1 MKLNQNLSIKLL
13 GICFVAFL
21 GWVLFLAVLMYR
33 ESTEKKVS
41 PLITKTIHGVTNP
54 FRIRE
59 KVGYYGSYELE
70 EGGLKRSPM
79 RPECSAGVYALMED
93 IPQVDLKAYLRQFDY
108 FDLEKNPL
116 PGPNQK
122 YLVKGQ
128 MLETT
133 WLSRN
138 ELKPS
143 LVNPFDEKLKEQ
155 EKAGTVDISKQAH
168 YSDFLEC
175 DDFLRDATKPAH
187 KKRVFRRADHEFTHP
202 QYDLNTLEAVV
213 NDPDVLIKI
222 KTTCHYTEVNYYSN
236 KYKIFIRMM
245 ASIKITYG
253 SVTNYVYNP
262 DCS

>member
-1 MKLNQNLSIKLL
+1 MKLNHNFSIKLL
-13 GICFVAFL
+13 CICFVAFL

-116 PGPNQK
+116 PGSNQK
-122 YLVKGQ
+122 YLVEGRILQ
-128 MLETT
+128 TT

-155 EKAGTVDISKQAH
+155 EKAGTVDINKQAH

-175 DDFLRDATKPAH
+175 EDFLRDATKPAH
-187 KKRVFRRADHEFTHP
+187 KKRVFRRADYEFTNP
-202 QYDLNTLEAVV
+202 QYDLVTIEAVV
-213 NDPDVLIKI
+213 NDPDVLIRI
-222 KTTCHYTEVNYYSN
+222 RTNCHYTRADYYSRR
-236 KYKIFIRMM
+236 YKTLIRMQ
-245 ASIKITYG
+245 ASIRITYR
-253 SVTNYVYNP
+253 SVANYVYNP

>member
-33 ESTEKKVS
+33 ESTEKTVD

-59 KVGYYGSYELE
+59 KVGYYASYKLE
-70 EGGLKRSPM
+70 EGGLKRLQAPS
-79 RPECSAGVYALMED
+79 ECSAGIYALMED
-93 IPQVDLKAYLRQFDY
+93 MPQSDLKAYLRQFDY
-108 FDLEKNPL
+108 FYLEENPL
-116 PGPNQK
+116 PGSTQK

-128 MLETT
+128 TLETT

-155 EKAGTVDISKQAH
+155 EKAGTVDINKQAH

-175 DDFLRDATKPAH
+175 EDFLRDATKPAH

-222 KTTCHYTEVNYYSN
+222 ETTCRNTEVNYYSK
-236 KYKIFIRMM
+236 KYKIFIRMH
-245 ASIKITYG
+245 ASIKTKL
-253 SVTNYVYNP
+253 SLANYIYNP
-262 DCS
+262 NCL

>member
-59 KVGYYGSYELE
+59 KVGYYGSYKLE
-70 EGGLKRSPM
+70 EGGLKRLQAPS
-79 RPECSAGVYALMED
+79 ECSAGIYALMED
-93 IPQVDLKAYLRQFDY
+93 MPQGDLKAYLRQFDY

-116 PGPNQK
+116 PGSNQK
-122 YLVKGQ
+122 YLVEGRILQ
-128 MLETT
+128 TT